1 MFDTTI
7 DIVLSIVLAICA
19 ILLLSGKG
27 SVVLNLFR
35 GGSDKEFPYEE
46 KKLSISMGICC
57 VVMFLSE
64 MVIIFLSEYAW
75 AIIVSLIAVVLSF
88 VIAVWY
94 LKKYAKVE
102 PEKKDSISKK
112 VKDLQRK
119 K

>member
-1 MFDTTI
+1 MFDSTL
-7 DIVLSIVLAICA
+7 DIILSVILAICA
-19 ILLLSGKG
+19 ILLLSGRG
-27 SVVLNLFR
+27 RVVLNLFR
-35 GGSDKEFPYEE
+35 GGSDKAFPYEE

-64 MVIIFLSEYAW
+64 MAIIFLADYAW
-75 AIIVSLIAVVLSF
+75 VIIASLIAVVASF
-88 VIAVWY
+88 VIAIWY
-94 LKKYAKVE
+94 LRKYAKVE

>member
-1 MFDTTI
+1 MFDSTL
-7 DIVLSIVLAICA
+7 DIILSVILAICA
-19 ILLLSGKG
+19 ILLLSGRG
-27 SVVLNLFR
+27 RVVLNLFR
-35 GGSDKEFPYEE
+35 GGSDKAFPYEE

-64 MVIIFLSEYAW
+64 MAIIFLADYTW
-75 AIIVSLIAVVLSF
+75 VIIASLIAVVASF
-88 VIAVWY
+88 VIAIWY
-94 LKKYAKVE
+94 LRKYAKVE